1 MKKIIWLYI
10 GSIIAIMVLC
20 SVAYFTSFQKGY
32 NDRKD
37 YEYGTKE
44 PTPKSVDVGSDESK
58 ISAKCEMIT
67 INYEVI
73 SNREEKVISPIIPR
87 YVGLTMEEL
96 TKLLFQESEN
106 PNLSE
111 IEKGFIRAELLS
123 FSAKEIVIKR
133 TYSKDEI
140 PNKYF
145 MILENNFVT
154 IYYSDRKTVF
164 ENTGI
169 DANFLPIEEKKELLN
184 GIEIKDEHE
193 LFSILESYTS

>member
-1 MKKIIWLYI
+1 MKKIIWIYI
-10 GSIIAIMVLC
+10 GSIIAIMILC
-20 SVAYFTSFQKGY
+20 SVAYFTSYQKGY

-37 YEYGTKE
+37 FEYATKE
-44 PTPKSVDVGSDESK
+44 PIPKSVDVGSDESK

-67 INYEVI
+67 INYEVTK
-73 SNREEKVISPIIPR
+73 NREEKIISPIIPL
-87 YVGLTMEEL
+87 YVGLTVEEL
-96 TKLLFQESEN
+96 SKLLLDESEN
-106 PNLSE
+106 PDLKE

-123 FSAKEIVIKR
+123 FSSKEIVIKR
-133 TYSKDEI
+133 TYSQEEI
-140 PNKYF
+140 PNKYY

-169 DANFLPIEEKKELLN
+169 DAEFLPLEEKQELIK

-193 LFSILESYTS
+193 LFSVLESYTS